1 MYDQVWPDRAPY
13 LLAPLLVQRWAC
25 KLPESMKWN
34 FMILLG
40 IVLGGF
46 LPPQKES
53 RLGLKLLY
61 REVAPEEE
69 AGC

>member
-1 MYDQVWPDRAPY
+1 
-13 LLAPLLVQRWAC
+13 
-25 KLPESMKWN
+25 
-34 FMILLG
+34 MILSG

-46 LPPQKES
+46 LPPQKETQ
-53 RLGLKLLY
+53 LGLELLY